1 MADEPTTGVEPTTEP
16 APDPVEPADATGTNG
31 GNTDGAITFADKQAL
46 QEYINETLKD
56 RLAREDRKR
65 EEAEARARKETEEK
79 ALAENQQFRELAEK
93 RQERVVEL
101 EGQVGQIEQL
111 TTERDELS
119 QALEAILAKE
129 REGLPEA
136 VIELLNDKSPAKQLQ
151 WIAAN
156 KATLTKANGRG
167 IEPTPTAQQD
177 PSIPDEER
185 RRHSWKVSL

>member
-16 APDPVEPADATGTNG
+16 APETVTPADATGTNG
-31 GNTDGAITFADKQAL
+31 GKPDGNTQDAEKRFTQADL
-46 QEYINETLKD
+46 D
-56 RLAREDRKR
+56 RLIDERLSRERTKAERDRKKA
-65 EEAEARARKETEEK
+65 EDEAAEK
-79 ALAENQQFRELAEK
+79 ALAENERFRELAEK

-101 EGQVGQIEQL
+101 EGQVGQIETL
-111 TTERDELS
+111 TAERDELS
-119 QALEAILAKE
+119 QALQSILDKE

-151 WIAAN
+151 WITAN
-156 KATLTKANGRG
+156 KATLTKSNGRG
-167 IEPTPTAQQD
+167 IEPTPQAQSD